1 MGKNCSEEADIKE
14 THSLSEAHVISL
26 YPRQK
31 TTLKTY
37 YITQSP
43 KSIIMSEATGPT
55 PSRLDAPVWIEIPAA
70 DVAACKVHFVH
81 SLCIF
86 AVMSTLTTF
95 Q

>member
-14 THSLSEAHVISL
+14 IHSLSEAHVISL

-31 TTLKTY
+31 TTSKTY

>member
-1 MGKNCSEEADIKE
+1 
-14 THSLSEAHVISL
+14 
-26 YPRQK
+26 
-31 TTLKTY
+31 
-37 YITQSP
+37 
-43 KSIIMSEATGPT
+43 MSEANGPT